1 MFCPQCGQE
10 RTSESTRFCS
20 RCGFLLTGT
29 AKLLESGGAPPP
41 EPSIRSRSPRLRG
54 VWQGLFIFLL
64 TFLVA
69 PVIGIVAT
77 FGFGT
82 RPWPVGLAVFIL
94 GVGGLLR
101 TIYALMFES
110 NEPTISREVGLSKS
124 ERSVTRERQS
134 FLPAQESYPAMSHIE
149 FGGTHERDRNLQPAS
164 ITEATTHHLIVP
176 DENLLEPK
184 AKKLSTP
191 GKPPRERVPPT

>member
-1 MFCPQCGQE
+1 MFCPQCSQE
-10 RTSESTRFCS
+10 RTSEATRFCS

-29 AKLLESGGAPPP
+29 AKLLHTGGAPPP

-69 PVIGIVAT
+69 PIIGIVSV
-77 FGFGT
+77 FGFGI
-82 RPWPVGLAVFIL
+82 RPWPVGLAVFLL

-110 NEPTISREVGLSKS
+110 NEPTVSTEVGLYKGD
-124 ERSVTRERQS
+124 ERSDTPERQS
-134 FLPAQESYPAMSHIE
+134 FLPPQRSYPATSFTE
-149 FGGTHERDRNLQPAS
+149 PEGTRIRDRHLQPAS
-164 ITEATTHHLIVP
+164 VTEATTHHLVAP
-176 DENLLEPK
+176 RGELREPK
-184 AKKLSTP
+184 PKKT
-191 GKPPRERVPPT
+191 R